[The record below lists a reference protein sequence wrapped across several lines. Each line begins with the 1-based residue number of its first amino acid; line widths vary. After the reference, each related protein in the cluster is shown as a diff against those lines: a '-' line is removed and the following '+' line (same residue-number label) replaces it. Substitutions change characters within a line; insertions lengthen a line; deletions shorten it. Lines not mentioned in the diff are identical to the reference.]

1 MSKIRVLKDTPVMDD
16 SGNLLHVVELAG
28 DSSETK
34 PTTGIAKGSMYM
46 ETDTR
51 KVYLY
56 DEDDGWDNGGGAV

>member
-1 MSKIRVLKDTPVMDD
+1 MSKIRVLKDTLTTDA
-16 SGNLLHVVELAG
+16 SGNILHIVELAG

-34 PTTGIAKGSMYM
+34 PTTGIANGSMYL

-56 DEDDGWDNGGGAV
+56 DEDDGWDNGGA